1 MATTTREHTT
11 TTVAHPPIIG
21 SGSTNNTTNTNDYN
35 TNTTG
40 YNNTAGT
47 TGTGVGSSLF
57 GSGTSSSTTT
67 NSNPVL
73 DVKET
78 GHRMAEGA
86 ETHMNN
92 IKRATIGGS
101 ELGDKVSEA
110 VHQASNRLTEVR
122 ERMAD
127 NWNKTVGGQAA
138 ATNTAAVGANSDTP
152 PIINNTTGTTRTA

>member
-1 MATTTREHTT
+1 
-11 TTVAHPPIIG
+11 
-21 SGSTNNTTNTNDYN
+21 
-35 TNTTG
+35 
-40 YNNTAGT
+40 
-47 TGTGVGSSLF
+47 
-57 GSGTSSSTTT
+57 
-67 NSNPVL
+67 
-73 DVKET
+73 
-78 GHRMAEGA
+78 MAEGA